1 MELFCFGRHL
11 WAQCRDCDNELTESQ
26 PAAGRMVIVLSE
38 SFSHEVLAASKK
50 RRSIA
55 EWFLVG
61 GI

>member
-1 MELFCFGRHL
+1 
-11 WAQCRDCDNELTESQ
+11 
-26 PAAGRMVIVLSE
+26 MVIVLSE